1 MIVMGIE
8 SSCDETGISLIERKN
23 KKNVIK
29 YETVLSQISKHQ
41 KYGGIVPEISS
52 REHIKYLDKL
62 VKDMI
67 SRSEI
72 SIEKIDAFSA
82 TMGPGLLGGLIIGS
96 NYAKS
101 LSLALKKPFYA
112 INHLQAHA
120 LIPRL
125 DTDIQFPFLVLLISG
140 GHSQIILVKKTSEY
154 EIWGETLDD
163 ALGEAFDK
171 TAQLLGLSYPG
182 GPEIEKCALNSK
194 GTKNYN
200 FPRPMINKEN
210 LNFSFSGLKTA
221 VRREAKLNKLSE
233 MVINDISFNFQYS
246 VLDCLIKKCEKAIDL
261 FRKKINYDL
270 SLVVSGGVASNSF
283 IRNGFL
289 KLARSKEIKLVIPE
303 PKYCV
308 DNATMVAWACIERII
323 SGDPGDSLNTM
334 PKPRWP
340 LDEL

>member
-1 MIVMGIE
+1 MGIE
-8 SSCDETGISLIERKN
+8 SSCDETAISLIERRN
-23 KKNVIK
+23 KKNIIR
-29 YETVLSQISKHQ
+29 YEMVLSQISKHQ
-41 KYGGIVPEISS
+41 KYGGVVPEISS

-62 VKDMI
+62 VKDMVSRPKI
-67 SRSEI
+67 SL
-72 SIEKIDAFSA
+72 EKIDAFSA
-82 TMGPGLLGGLIIGS
+82 TIGPGLLGGLIIGS

-120 LIPRL
+120 LIPRFNI
-125 DTDIQFPFLVLLISG
+125 DIQFPFLVLLISG
-140 GHSQIILVKKTSEY
+140 GHSQIILVKNTSEY

-182 GPEIEKCALNSK
+182 GPEIEKCALKSK
-194 GTKNYN
+194 GKKDYD
-200 FPRPMINKEN
+200 FPRPMIKKAN

-221 VRREAKLNKLSE
+221 VRRETKTNKLSE
-233 MVINDISFNFQYS
+233 MIVNDISFNFQSS
-246 VLDCLIKKCEKAIDL
+246 VLDCLIKKCEMAIDL
-261 FRKKINYDL
+261 FRKKINHDV
-270 SLVVSGGVASNSF
+270 SLVISGGVASNFF
-283 IRNGFL
+283 IRNGFQ
-289 KLARSKEIKLVIPE
+289 KLAKSKEIKLVIPE

-323 SGDPGDSLNTM
+323 SGDSGDSLSTM